1 MKKWL
6 STLMYSVFIF
16 EPVSAQIPI
25 IDNVSG
31 SVSDGQ
37 QITITGSNFGA
48 NGPDV
53 ILFDDFKRGIE
64 GEDITLTAPLG
75 NWNVPQHQPT
85 YGKDTQGNI
94 AGRFIGDGGG
104 RLIFTF
110 SDVQEIFISYR
121 VMIPG
126 GKHFPHSFAP
136 NTFPSGSQWKLTWLM
151 DGDRGAAGND
161 DLVIPTWGNGTYFSI
176 AGNDNAYQLA
186 TGRASGDTR
195 WFSFQDWNRYSV
207 YMKGGATPDVDPGTV
222 WSQGMSEEF
231 GQKIFGSSDRR
242 LFDGDD
248 TADGYQF
255 EDDAISRWNKLNVP
269 GWHRGGDDNA
279 AAMYDDIYI
288 ATGAHARARI
298 EIGNNAIYENSTVLA
313 IATPASWQDN
323 AITTTVRQGTFQVG
337 ETAYLFVIDEN
348 GNVSTGYPFTFRPA
362 SKIQNDFNGDGK
374 SDIFWRHDLSN
385 NNKIYL
391 MNSSSVSS
399 EANVSITTTAAAG
412 WEAVGSGDFNDDAR
426 TDILWRHSG
435 AGQNHIS
442 LMNGTATP
450 SGVDLNIPALADT
463 QWKIAGV
470 GDFDDDGNNDI
481 FWHHDGGENRITF
494 MNGTGETSTV
504 TVNTISDTNWKVA
517 GIADLN
523 NDGKDDVLWRN
534 NINRRVWLYL
544 MNGSNISNGSG
555 AGEHVAFTSDS
566 WDIEGVGDFD
576 NNGRGDILWR
586 HNTNGRVWMYLM
598 NGPAVSNGNTVAPG
612 EHVAFTGLDWEINAI
627 GDYNGDGKQDIFW
640 RNNTYGWNHLYLM
653 NGATLSPAG
662 GIGVNTLSDLNWKVR
677 RR

>member
-6 STLMYSVFIF
+6 LTLIYSMFIF

-37 QITITGSNFGA
+37 QITISGSNFGA
-48 NGPDV
+48 NGPNV

-121 VMIPG
+121 VMIPS

-207 YMKGGATPDVDPGTV
+207 YMKGGAIPDVDPGTV

-231 GQKIFGSSDRR
+231 GQKIFGSNDRR

-248 TADGYQF
+248 TPDGYQF

-298 EIGNNAIYENSTVLA
+298 EIGDNSIYENCTALA
-313 IATPASWQDN
+313 IATPTAWQDN
-323 AITTTVRQGTFQVG
+323 AISTTIRQGSFQGG

-348 GNVSTGYPFTFRPA
+348 GNVSSGYPFTFGSTTDIKIDNDFDGDGKADILWRNTA
-362 SKIQNDFNGDGK
+362 SGLNYLYLMDGTSVTSSGVINTVADLNWQIKGVADFNGDGK
-374 SDIFWRHDLSN
+374 ADILWRNIASGLN
-385 NNKIYL
+385 YLYL
-391 MNSSSVSS
+391 MDGTSVTSSGVINTV
-399 EANVSITTTAAAG
+399 ADLNWQIKGVA
-412 WEAVGSGDFNDDAR
+412 DFNGDGKADILWRNIASGLNYLYLMDG
-426 TDILWRHSG
+426 TSVAFSGVINSVADLNWQIKGVADFNGDGKADILWRH
-435 AGQNHIS
+435 ATTGQNY
-442 LMNGTATP
+442 LYFMNGTSIA
-450 SGVDLNIPALADT
+450 SGGGIGIANLNW
-463 QWKIAGV
+463 QVKGV
-470 GDFDDDGNNDI
+470 GDFSGDRKADI
-481 FWHHDGGENRITF
+481 
-494 MNGTGETSTV
+494 
-504 TVNTISDTNWKVA
+504 
-517 GIADLN
+517 
-523 NDGKDDVLWRN
+523 LWRN
-534 NINRRVWLYL
+534 AATGQNYLYL
-544 MNGSNISNGSG
+544 MDGSSIASHGGINT
-555 AGEHVAFTSDS
+555 VADTLWKID
-566 WDIEGVGDFD
+566 DTGDF
-576 NNGRGDILWR
+576 NGDGKVDILWR
-586 HNTNGRVWMYLM
+586 HATSGQNY
-598 NGPAVSNGNTVAPG
+598 
-612 EHVAFTGLDWEINAI
+612 
-627 GDYNGDGKQDIFW
+627 
-640 RNNTYGWNHLYLM
+640 LYLM
-653 NGATLSPAG
+653 DRVSIAAHGLINK
-662 GIGVNTLSDLNWKVR
+662 VSDADWQIQ
-677 RR
+677 